1 MVDAFDIQ
9 GEQFGQRYLNPR
21 KQESINEPSV
31 FQYSG
36 QLDAAAHGRYYPILL
51 RGVRRFVCGGITW
64 TMNSISNHLPS
75 LIDFQFQIIYLLHD
89 DVKQDDQEACARCSL
104 R

>member
-1 MVDAFDIQ
+1 LAPGNFASNKSEREHNNAAVCFASYMVDAFDIQ

-51 RGVRRFVCGGITW
+51 RGVRRFVCGGIT
-64 TMNSISNHLPS
+64 
-75 LIDFQFQIIYLLHD
+75 
-89 DVKQDDQEACARCSL
+89 
-104 R
+104 